1 MQLLKLRLNLILE
14 YGTKI
19 IVNDV
24 EMITGVPLRNE
35 LFRMGAGVRFDLY
48 KEYVDDGCW
57 LCVVSLIFQLKAIKW
72 LC

>member
-48 KEYVDDGCW
+48 KEYVDDGC
-57 LCVVSLIFQLKAIKW
+57 
-72 LC
+72 